1 LNNYANELN
10 DMEASAKLIPFWMLT
25 AISRIM
31 EAEMNAREAT
41 TRGATT
47 SLSDSLTAKS
57 DESIVDGV
65 VPSETTKPH
74 LTIVK
79 NENSGCH

>member
-10 DMEASAKLIPFWMLT
+10 DMEASAKLIPSWMLT

-31 EAEMNAREAT
+31 EAEMNAREAVT
-41 TRGATT
+41 TG
-47 SLSDSLTAKS
+47 LTAKS

-65 VPSETTKPH
+65 VPSEATKPH

-79 NENSGCH
+79 NGEMK